1 MRSVLYTVE
10 LGIAVQNCFITE
22 EERLERDERREEK
35 ETMKAYEDI
44 ILKSPTA
51 FPMSPGAVPMTPSAM
66 PMTPGTATYPR
77 APMPVAT
84 PRSLA
89 FNRLDSSS
97 TNDLPLR
104 EHFSPDPQAVKQE
117 VEATGAG
124 SGQQQPSQIY
134 FPPPPKKGKK

>member
-1 MRSVLYTVE
+1 MYTVE
-10 LGIAVQNCFITE
+10 LGIAIQSCFITE
-22 EERLERDERREEK
+22 EERAERDEKREEK

-51 FPMSPGAVPMTPSAM
+51 FPMTPSAVPMTPGAM

-97 TNDLPLR
+97 TDLPLR
-104 EHFSPDPQAVKQE
+104 EHFSPDPQAVNQE
-117 VEATGAG
+117 VEAIASG
-124 SGQQQPSQIY
+124 SGQQQPPSQIY